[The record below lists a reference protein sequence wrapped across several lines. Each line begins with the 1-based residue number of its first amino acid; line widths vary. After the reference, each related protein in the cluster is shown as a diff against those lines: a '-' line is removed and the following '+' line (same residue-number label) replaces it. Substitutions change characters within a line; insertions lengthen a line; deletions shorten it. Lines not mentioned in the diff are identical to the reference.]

1 MYISYYILYS
11 YIYVYIY
18 FIIIYNM
25 FIYIFYIA
33 MLSEIHAAT
42 ALRRIEF
49 IQRRFWGP
57 WPGMTVGQ
65 KALLRL
71 LCSSLYENGLYAVD
85 IRKKVILISTPN
97 CVQDT
102 LASWK
107 AQTVHTLVLSVCETW
122 QALAQIILP

>member
-25 FIYIFYIA
+25 FIYISYIA

-49 IQRRFWGP
+49 IQRRF
-57 WPGMTVGQ
+57 
-65 KALLRL
+65 
-71 LCSSLYENGLYAVD
+71 
-85 IRKKVILISTPN
+85 
-97 CVQDT
+97 
-102 LASWK
+102 
-107 AQTVHTLVLSVCETW
+107 
-122 QALAQIILP
+122 